1 MIWCCHLLFI
11 WISAV
16 RQCVY
21 PMMRCGALAINQVKL
36 VMSCLL
42 SVWSTVVGCLNWPGR
57 WATVIDTI
65 IDGYR
70 LSFPCSRFYQ
80 TALAQQEHHP
90 NARPNKLS
98 IQCVCARSLLFI
110 GVWFAIHAW
119 CRMVLRY
126 APFLLTFSA
135 MKFQLCCYWYC
146 RGSLSDLSSV
156 VLQRMHRW
164 LPQHSASACNFG
176 CVVARWGN
184 GIALV

>member
-21 PMMRCGALAINQVKL
+21 PMMRCGVLAINQVKL

-98 IQCVCARSLLFI
+98 IQCVCVPDRCCSLVCGLLFMR
-110 GVWFAIHAW
+110 GVGW
-119 CRMVLRY
+119 C
-126 APFLLTFSA
+126 
-135 MKFQLCCYWYC
+135 
-146 RGSLSDLSSV
+146 
-156 VLQRMHRW
+156 
-164 LPQHSASACNFG
+164 
-176 CVVARWGN
+176 CVTP
-184 GIALV
+184 LFF